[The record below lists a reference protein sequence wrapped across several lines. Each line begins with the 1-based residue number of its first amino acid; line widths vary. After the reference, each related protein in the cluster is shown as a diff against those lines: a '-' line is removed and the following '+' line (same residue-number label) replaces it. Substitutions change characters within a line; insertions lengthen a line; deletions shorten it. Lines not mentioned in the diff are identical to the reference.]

1 MGLVFPTF
9 FESFFANLALSPSI
23 QCKILPR
30 NMMLGGAGGPLG
42 PPGLGLGMSPGSMP
56 PGSMAGMVPHGLPG
70 AQHPG
75 MLSHS
80 SQLSG
85 QMQSVPSHRNSMSG
99 ATPPSISNTPTG
111 HSSGHHHHSSSTKS
125 SSSSSEKTKPNY
137 KHIFTLAGHTKAV
150 SSVKFS
156 PNGDWLASSSA
167 DKLVKIWNVNDGKFE
182 KTIGGH
188 KLGIS
193 DVAWSGDSRL
203 LVSSSDD
210 KTLKIWESATVSKVL
225 NVSKCQTN
233 FVFRENV

>member
-1 MGLVFPTF
+1 
-9 FESFFANLALSPSI
+9 
-23 QCKILPR
+23 
-30 NMMLGGAGGPLG
+30 
-42 PPGLGLGMSPGSMP
+42 
-56 PGSMAGMVPHGLPG
+56 MVPHGLPG
-70 AQHPG
+70 GPHPG
-75 MLSHS
+75 VLPHP
-80 SQLSG
+80 SQLAG
-85 QMQSVPSHRNSMSG
+85 PLPPGAAHRNSLTG
-99 ATPPSISNTPTG
+99 ATPPSNPNTPTS
-111 HSSGHHHHSSSTKS
+111 HSSGHHHHSSSKS
-125 SSSSSEKTKPNY
+125 SSGDKTKPNY

-210 KTLKIWESATVSKVL
+210 KTLKIWESATVCLGS
-225 NVSKCQTN
+225 STFC
-233 FVFRENV
+233 FD